1 MKGYKDILNILP
13 MQLINYEFGV
23 KVLMMF
29 SQHICC
35 GWAFNSSSAT
45 NKPDVFDISLQVS
58 CSFFVPFP
66 DFCSELSKTC
76 IKTKL
81 LYVYRQKREIFML
94 NCNTVCLSNFE
105 VSNCLVFGFT
115 TSHSSATQQHLFFFF
130 RDLTVL

>member
-1 MKGYKDILNILP
+1 MNLESRYIP
-13 MQLINYEFGV
+13 
-23 KVLMMF
+23 MMF

-35 GWAFNSSSAT
+35 GWALNSSSAT

-81 LYVYRQKREIFML
+81 LYVYRQKREMFML

-115 TSHSSATQQHLFFFF
+115 TSHSSATQQHLFFFLE
-130 RDLTVL
+130 RPNCALKHLKSPTNVQ